1 MNMNKN
7 NKHAAA
13 GIDPQAL
20 ASFANALASF
30 ANAFAI
36 LSVIRLC
43 LMCLVCRT
51 SMPQALASIVNAF
64 ARPHVIQVTC
74 SRAFSV

>member
-51 SMPQALASIVNAF
+51 CR
-64 ARPHVIQVTC
+64 RPWPPSST
-74 SRAFSV
+74 RLPGRM